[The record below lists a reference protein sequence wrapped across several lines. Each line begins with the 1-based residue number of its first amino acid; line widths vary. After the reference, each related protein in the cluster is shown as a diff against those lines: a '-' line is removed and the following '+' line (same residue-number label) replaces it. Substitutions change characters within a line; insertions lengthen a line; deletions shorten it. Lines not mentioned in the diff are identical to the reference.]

1 MLARV
6 KIVVTNVL
14 YKKFLTEIKNYILTK
29 TNLDI
34 TSI

>member
-14 YKKFLTEIKNYILTK
+14 YKKFLTEIKKLYSNQ
-29 TNLDI
+29 N
-34 TSI
+34 

>member
-14 YKKFLTEIKNYILTK
+14 YKKFLTEIKKLYSNK